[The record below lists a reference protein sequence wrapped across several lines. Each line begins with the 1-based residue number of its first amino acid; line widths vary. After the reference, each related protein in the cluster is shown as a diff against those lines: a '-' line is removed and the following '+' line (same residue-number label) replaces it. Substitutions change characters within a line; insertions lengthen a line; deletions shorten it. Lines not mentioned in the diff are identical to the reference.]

1 VTTHWARA
9 AKKAAATAIIATL
22 PARPMRLARR
32 RLGADLALS
41 VFSGLRADIWAVI
54 WRRSFANRVAFEAAS
69 P

>member
-1 VTTHWARA
+1 
-9 AKKAAATAIIATL
+9 
-22 PARPMRLARR
+22 MRLARR